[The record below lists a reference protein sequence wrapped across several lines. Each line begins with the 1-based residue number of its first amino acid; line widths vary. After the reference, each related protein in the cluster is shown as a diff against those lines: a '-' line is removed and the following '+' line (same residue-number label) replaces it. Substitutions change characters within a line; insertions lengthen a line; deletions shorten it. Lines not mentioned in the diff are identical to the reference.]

1 MRTQAN
7 EHVKPGQLVGAGSE
21 KWGNRL
27 REGALGR
34 RMGVVTQAKERSSRH
49 REWPRVR
56 MKDRVAQDFPVW
68 ALEVLHSRKPL
79 FQEIWDG
86 WLS

>member
-1 MRTQAN
+1 MGEQA
-7 EHVKPGQLVGAGSE
+7 
-21 KWGNRL
+21 
-27 REGALGR
+27 EGGGPRPKDGR
-34 RMGVVTQAKERSSRH
+34 VVTQAKERSSRQ

-79 FQEIWDG
+79 FQAIWDG